1 MSYVL
6 QRLAQTVPVLLGLL
20 VFNFVLIH
28 AAPGNPIYVLAGQS
42 GDAAYYAQ
50 MRAQF
55 GLDRPLP
62 EQLWRYVFSVAR
74 GDFGYSFAYRQPV
87 FQVILSRVPA
97 TLVLSLSGL
106 VVATLLG
113 LWLGVL
119 SARHADRPLDHLIS
133 TGTVVGYSMPAFWL
147 GQVLL
152 IVFAGGLNLFPVQ
165 GMTTARVSYTG
176 FRYGLD
182 VLWHL
187 VLPAF
192 TLGLLQLALITRLT
206 RAGLLDVLAEDYV
219 RTARDK
225 RLPSRAVIYR
235 HALRNALLPVVTVVG
250 GHIGTLLA
258 GAVLTEIIFAWPGL
272 GRLLYDATLSRD
284 YPLLMAVFLVV
295 SASVVIVNLLT
306 DLTYTALD
314 PRVRY
319 RSWPQHSQTATR

>member
-1 MSYVL
+1 MAYVL
-6 QRLAQTVPVLLGLL
+6 QRLAQAVPVLLGLL

-28 AAPGNPIYVLAGQS
+28 SAPGDPIYLLAGQS
-42 GDAAYYAQ
+42 GDAAYYAE
-50 MRAQF
+50 MRARF

-62 EQLWRYVFSVAR
+62 EQLGRYVLNVVR

-97 TLVLSLSGL
+97 TLLLSLSGL

-113 LWLGVL
+113 LWLGTL
-119 SARHADRPLDHLIS
+119 AARHVSTPLDHLIS
-133 TGTVVGYSMPAFWL
+133 AGTLVGYSMPAFWL

-152 IVFAGGLNLFPVQ
+152 IVFAGGLGWFPVQ
-165 GMTTARVSYTG
+165 GMTTARANYG
-176 FRYGLD
+176 GLRYGLD

-187 VLPAF
+187 VLPAM
-192 TLGLLQLALITRLT
+192 TLGLLQLALVTRLT
-206 RAGLLDVLAEDYV
+206 RTGLLEVLGEDYV
-219 RTARDK
+219 RTARAK
-225 RLPSRAVIYR
+225 GLAPNTVLYR

-250 GHIGTLLA
+250 GHVGTLLA

-295 SASVVIVNLLT
+295 SASVVLMNLIT
-306 DLTYTALD
+306 DLAYTALD

-319 RSWPQHSQTATR
+319 R